1 MNQVLN
7 LQLQLLL
14 HQHGRKDV
22 MEALAIV
29 EDEDIA
35 SIQNEIQSLRDKR
48 RSKARRSGNATGGK
62 TRRRESAKELIEE
75 VHLEPD
81 AKSLVEQIALAYERR
96 EFLPELRH
104 VRQYLEE
111 AGKDASKMRF
121 RVEALPE
128 VIAVLATCS
137 HDKLEELVASF
148 EDTGGRN
155 DLEILASEILKP
167 PRELRDHLE

>member
-7 LQLQLLL
+7 LQIQLLL

-22 MEALAIV
+22 IEALAIV
-29 EDEDIA
+29 EDADLA
-35 SIQNEIQSLRDKR
+35 SIQNEIQSLRNKR
-48 RSKARRSGNATGGK
+48 RGKIHGSGNADGRK
-62 TRRRESAKELIEE
+62 TRRRESAKELIKE
-75 VHLEPD
+75 VQLEPD
-81 AKSLVEQIALAYERR
+81 AKSLVEQIALAYERK

-111 AGKDASKMRF
+111 AGKDASKLRL

-137 HDKLEELVASF
+137 HDKLKKLVASF

-167 PRELRDHLE
+167 AG